1 LKLRGKSLDII
12 NAYEE
17 TGSLR
22 AAAALSGTTH
32 KTVKRV
38 LDRREG
44 GQRPSRRRAAEPRL
58 AEPFTALIAAKV
70 KATDGR
76 ITASAASQ
84 QHASSGRNRCGRH
97 TA

>member
-1 LKLRGKSLDII
+1 LDII

-22 AAAALSGTTH
+22 AAAALCGTTR
-32 KTVKRV
+32 KIVKRV

-44 GQRPSRRRAAEPRL
+44 GQRPSRRRAAEPGL

-76 ITASAASQ
+76 ITAGAASQ
-84 QHASSGRNRCGRH
+84 QHASSR
-97 TA
+97 T